1 MAGAWQRM
9 IRLFSGSRQVAFRHQ
24 GAPLAI
30 WQACSPES
38 VKQFSAAGYYFGV
51 ELQEALNVPV
61 GLINSSYGGSQAE
74 AWTPLDYLV
83 ASPDLKPTVER
94 AKIWDNERP
103 RVKTEYEAQLKQ
115 WRLDADKARTA
126 GARPQP
132 SPAVPDALREYR

>member
-51 ELQEALNVPV
+51 ELQKELNVPV

-74 AWTPLDYLV
+74 AWTPVEYLL
-83 ASPDLKPTVER
+83 ASADLKPTVER
-94 AKIWDNERP
+94 TKIWDAERTQV
-103 RVKTEYEAQLKQ
+103 RANYDERLRE
-115 WRLDADKARTA
+115 WRAAADKAK
-126 GARPQP
+126 
-132 SPAVPDALREYR
+132 

>member
-51 ELQEALNVPV
+51 ELERELNVPI

-74 AWTPLDYLV
+74 AWTPVEYLL
-83 ASPDLKPTVER
+83 ASPELKPTVAR
-94 AKIWDNERP
+94 NKIWDEKRP
-103 RVKTEYEAQLKQ
+103 PRKAGYDEDLK
-115 WRLDADKARTA
+115 RRRA
-126 GARPQP
+126 
-132 SPAVPDALREYR
+132 